1 MRDDRPLRGREEW
14 VIYLL
19 AGITY
24 IIAGLLWKGL
34 LNWIVGPLWII
45 TWVWFVPPLWDRVR
59 GRGPRQGRDRA
70 EVGR

>member
-1 MRDDRPLRGREEW
+1 MRGDRPLRGREEW

-24 IIAGLLWKGL
+24 IVAGLAWKGL
-34 LNWIVGPLWII
+34 LNWIVGPLWIVA
-45 TWVWFVPPLWDRVR
+45 WVWFVPLLWDRVR
-59 GRGPRQGRDRA
+59 GRRAARDHA